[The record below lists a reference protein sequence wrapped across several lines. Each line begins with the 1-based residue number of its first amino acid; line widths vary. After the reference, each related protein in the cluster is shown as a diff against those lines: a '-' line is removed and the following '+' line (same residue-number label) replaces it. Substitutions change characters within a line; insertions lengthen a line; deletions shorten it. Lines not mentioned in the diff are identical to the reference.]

1 MTNAKKAL
9 MAGFVA
15 WSVTLGGLI
24 GLSGCATTT
33 NEITYSYPTPSDIL
47 HLMEEWDRVEKETR
61 IFNNKLREQYAKALV
76 ELSNAIAEGEKWRL
90 RAESR

>member
-1 MTNAKKAL
+1 
-9 MAGFVA
+9 MAGFVGLVA
-15 WSVTLGGLI
+15 LAGGLI
-24 GLSGCATTT
+24 GISGCATTT

-47 HLMEEWDRVEKETR
+47 ELMEEWDRVEKETKV
-61 IFNNKLREQYAKALV
+61 FNNKLREQYAKALV

>member
-1 MTNAKKAL
+1 
-9 MAGFVA
+9 MAGFVGLVA
-15 WSVTLGGLI
+15 LAGGLI
-24 GLSGCATTT
+24 GISGCATTT

-47 HLMEEWDRVEKETR
+47 GLMEEWDRAEKETK

-90 RAESR
+90 RAESK

>member
-1 MTNAKKAL
+1 
-9 MAGFVA
+9 MAGFVGLVA
-15 WSVTLGGLI
+15 LVGGLI
-24 GLSGCATTT
+24 GISGCATTT

-47 HLMEEWDRVEKETR
+47 GLMEEWDRAEKETK

-76 ELSNAIAEGEKWRL
+76 ELSNAVAEGEKWRL